1 MHFRSLVIVLFGLA
15 LAACGSDG
23 EQPSAPAATGGGS
36 SAEVATAAPQPHPG
50 EEVYENFCFSCHT
63 PGLSGA
69 PKLGDVDAWAPRIA
83 KGPELLLT
91 TTKEG
96 IPPAMPAMG
105 LCMRCTDEELNAA
118 IDYMVQKSQ

>member
-1 MHFRSLVIVLFGLA
+1 MGSRSIVGMLLLFGLS
-15 LAACGSDG
+15 ACGDST
-23 EQPSAPAATGGGS
+23 QQNNAPAV
-36 SAEVATAAPQPHPG
+36 EVDSQSTVTAAPEVHPG

-83 KGPELLLT
+83 KGPDLLLT

-105 LCMRCTDEELNAA
+105 
-118 IDYMVQKSQ
+118 